1 MLFRRTKKRESSTV
15 VGKGFSF
22 KSPEKEVIISFPDS
36 FRKGHFWC
44 FGTTR
49 VGKTRI
55 MENMAEQ
62 DIRKG
67 YNLVIIDPKGDNALF
82 TKIVQVAMETK
93 RMDDLILVTPVYP
106 KYSAIIDPLAYYFM
120 PEELVGHIVSGV
132 EVSGDAKFFYNI
144 AYEISLIIVQAFLI
158 MARHENRK
166 PSFNLNDVKS
176 KIDRAGLEGLKAE
189 IDSISDDEEARQLSK
204 EMDQII
210 QSPQD
215 YYAKVTS
222 SLRTALTELTSGNI
236 GKIVGKADEN
246 RFIKRLEKRQ
256 GVIMVVQL
264 GALLTRQAAYTVGK
278 VILSM
283 IQSFVGRVFHSK
295 GSVSPSLC
303 VYIDE
308 AQNVLYYGI
317 EELFAKA
324 GGAGVWMHAFCQ
336 SKSQIDAVLGKEY
349 GNSILDN
356 CNTKMYLRVPDVD
369 TAAYVADHFGEQKV
383 MSPMISLG
391 DVISA
396 REMPE
401 EVIQPHDVLNLAQR
415 MFLLTSYHGAYF
427 GKSLDVSPLI
437 IRPVKLPEIAI
448 EE

>member
-1 MLFRRTKKRESSTV
+1 MFLRKSKKRESLTF

-22 KSPEKEVIISFPDS
+22 KAPEKEIMLTFPDS

-62 DIRKG
+62 DIRKN
-67 YNLVIIDPKGDNALF
+67 YNLAIIDPKGDNDLF

-106 KYSAIIDPLAYYFM
+106 KYSAIIDPLACYFM

-132 EVSGDAKFFYNI
+132 EVSGDARFFYNI

-166 PSFNLNDVKS
+166 PSFNLSHVKS
-176 KIDRAGLEGLKAE
+176 KIDRAGLESLKSE
-189 IDSISDDEEARQLSK
+189 IDSIDDEEARQLSQ
-204 EMDQII
+204 EMAQII

-246 RFIKRLEKRQ
+246 RFIKRLENGQ

-336 SKSQIDAVLGKEY
+336 SKSQIDAALGEDY
-349 GNSILDN
+349 GNAILDN

-369 TAAYVADHFGEQKV
+369 TAAYVAEHFGEQKV

-396 REMPE
+396 REMAE
-401 EVIQPHDVLNLAQR
+401 EVLQPHDVLNLAQR
-415 MFLLTSYHGAYF
+415 MFLLTSYHGAFF

-437 IRPVKLPEIAI
+437 IQPIKLPDIAI
-448 EE
+448 NE